1 MVLEKKKVVN
11 KGVILLGMGSPDVR
25 NTVKGLFLELDTIDI
40 VGVGDG
46 VKVLNLVHDYGLKRK
61 IFLILDWDLPKIS
74 GLEIARE
81 IRGDRK
87 LQNLPILLLISEIT
101 PKLVGLAAEVGV
113 NGLVVK
119 PFVIANLLDKF
130 SGIIRERYNPPEHV
144 KLIKRGEMM
153 IVRGKYDKALE
164 LFSESQK
171 MKKSARILV
180 HIGEAFEMMEKY
192 VKAHQSYDAAVNT
205 NPHYLKAYVTAS
217 NLLMKLDDEDGAL
230 PYLEKAVVIS
240 PYNPE
245 RQTLLGSI
253 YLKNG
258 DDQNAEKAFAEAV
271 RQDNTKSGEIG
282 EYYLQAG
289 DTKKAEKYFRG
300 YLAGDSGIILP
311 ESQLHVYNRLGIVL
325 RKQGEWK
332 KAIEEYKKALII
344 NGSDPGLHF
353 NMGKAWVEGENLI
366 EARAS
371 LKKAVEIEPG
381 FTEAQEELKKIG
393 KL

>member
-1 MVLEKKKVVN
+1 MEKKKVVN
-11 KGVILLGMGSPDVR
+11 KGVILLGMSSPDVR

-40 VGVGDG
+40 VGAGDG
-46 VKVLNLVHDYGLKRK
+46 MKVLNILRDYGRKRK

-87 LQNLPILLLISEIT
+87 LENLPILLLTSEIS
-101 PKLVGLAAEVGV
+101 PKLVGLASEVGV

-119 PFVIANLLDKF
+119 PFVIASLLDKF
-130 SGIIRERYNPPEHV
+130 AGIIRDRDNPPEHV

-192 VKAHQSYDAAVNT
+192 VKAQGSYDDAVT
-205 NPHYLKAYVTAS
+205 ANPHYLKAYVTAS
-217 NLLMKLDDEDGAL
+217 NLLMKLDDEGAAL

-240 PYNPE
+240 PYNPD

-271 RQDNTKSGEIG
+271 RQDKTKSSEIG
-282 EYYLQAG
+282 EHYLQAG

-300 YLAGDSGIILP
+300 YLAADSSVILP
-311 ESQLHVYNRLGIVL
+311 ENQLHVYNRLGITL
-325 RKQGEWK
+325 RKQGEWN
-332 KAIEEYKKALII
+332 KAIEEYKKALKI
-344 NGSDPGLHF
+344 NGNDPGLLY
-353 NMGKAWVEGENLI
+353 NMGKAWVEGKNLI
-366 EARAS
+366 EARNW
-371 LKKAVEIEPG
+371 LKKAIEIEPS
-381 FTEAQEELKKIG
+381 FPEALEELKKIG
-393 KL
+393 KI

>member
-1 MVLEKKKVVN
+1 MKKKKAAN
-11 KGVILLGMGSPDVR
+11 KGVILLGMSSPDVR

-40 VGVGDG
+40 VGASDG
-46 VKVLNLVHDYGLKRK
+46 VKVINVVRDYGLKRK

-87 LQNLPILLLISEIT
+87 LQNLPIILLTSEIS
-101 PKLVGLAAEVGV
+101 PKLIGLAGEVGV

-119 PFVIANLLDKF
+119 PFVIANLLAKF
-130 SGIIRERYNPPEHV
+130 AGIVRDRDDPPEHV

-153 IVRGKYDKALE
+153 IVRGKYGKALE
-164 LFSESQK
+164 LFNESQK

-192 VKAHQSYDAAVNT
+192 VKAQNSYDAAVNT

-240 PYNPE
+240 PYNPD

-271 RQDNTKSGEIG
+271 RQDSTKGSEIG
-282 EYYLQAG
+282 EHYLQAG

-300 YLAGDSGIILP
+300 YLAGDSSTILP
-311 ESQLHVYNRLGIVL
+311 ESQLHVYNRLGITL

-332 KAIEEYKKALII
+332 KAIEEYKKALKI
-344 NGSDPGLHF
+344 NGSDAGLHF
-353 NMGKAWVEGENLI
+353 NMGKAWVEGKNLI
-366 EARAS
+366 EARAW
-371 LKKAVEIEPG
+371 LKKAIEIDPG
-381 FTEAQEELKKIG
+381 FTEALEELKKIG